1 MKELLKELENFG
13 LPKDKFAIFGSGPM
27 GIRGLRKVRDL
38 DLVVMSEIWQELA
51 KKYQVKKVKKGEKI
65 FLSKNIEIRQRP
77 NTKLNADKLIGQ
89 ADIFDGIR
97 YVKLK
102 NVIEYK
108 EKLKRVKDL
117 KDIELIK
124 KYLQKGGK

>member
-27 GIRGLRKVRDL
+27 GIRGLKKVKDL
-38 DLVVMSEIWQELA
+38 DLAVMPEIWQELA

-65 FLSKNIEIRQRP
+65 FLSKNIEIRRRP
-77 NTKLNADKLIGQ
+77 NTKLNADKLIMQ
-89 ADIFDGIR
+89 ADVFDGIR

-124 KYLQKGGK
+124 RYLQKGGK